1 MDPRRLEL
9 LLQLSRLGS
18 MREVSEAL
26 HVTTSTVS
34 QQIAALAREV
44 GTSLLEPDGRR
55 VRLTPAGRRLAD
67 HAVTVLAAIE
77 AARADLDPGAAPSGE
92 VRVAAFAT
100 AVRTSLLPVVRALA
114 ADHPD
119 VRLRIHEHEP
129 PEVMDLLSTD
139 DVDLALTYDYNLAP
153 STVDRTLEAVPLWE
167 TAWSLGVPTARRAS
181 GDALAVF
188 ERFRDEDWIVNS
200 RHTADEDVVRTVAA
214 LAGFRPHVTH
224 RADSLELVQDM
235 IVAGLGVGLLPA
247 GQRTVAGVSLL
258 PLTNPEVLLRAFA
271 VTRRGRGVWPPLAL
285 VLQLL
290 GADESRGPAQE
301 LAHAVER
308 DLSDA
313 EPVVEQPDDRPRTF

>member
-1 MDPRRLEL
+1 MSGMDPRRLEL

-18 MREVSEAL
+18 MREVADAL

-44 GTSLLEPDGRR
+44 STPLLEPDGRR
-55 VRLTPAGRRLAD
+55 VRFTPAGRRLAD

-77 AARADLDPGAAPSGE
+77 AARADLDPDATPSGE

-114 ADHPD
+114 SDHPD

-129 PEVMDLLSTD
+129 PEALDLLSTD

-153 STVDRTLEAVPLWE
+153 STVDRSVEAVPLWE
-167 TAWSLGVPTARRAS
+167 TAWSLGVPIAPGRAR
-181 GDALAVF
+181 GDALSVF
-188 ERFRDEDWIVNS
+188 DRFRNEDWIVNS
-200 RHTADEDVVRTVAA
+200 RHTADEDVVRTVGA
-214 LAGFRPHVTH
+214 LAGFRPRVTH

-247 GQRTVAGVSLL
+247 GQRPMAGVSLL
-258 PLTNPEVLLRAFA
+258 PLTDPEVLLRAFA
-271 VTRRGRGVWPPLAL
+271 VTRRGRAVWPPLAL

-290 GADESRGPAQE
+290 GAASPKEGFAR
-301 LAHAVER
+301 
-308 DLSDA
+308 
-313 EPVVEQPDDRPRTF
+313 